1 MTRAR
6 GATIRV
12 MNKPTLT
19 KALAA
24 LLAAGALAACSPKFD
39 WRDFRSTDAPYTI
52 MLPGKAATHTRAVN
66 LDGQEVKMTMSA
78 AEVDGTMF
86 AVGTAELPDAAKAAK
101 AVQAMKL
108 AMVRNIGGTITKE
121 GTKDGAFEVEAR
133 GVAPNGAP
141 LAMHGR
147 FLAKDKRVYQVV
159 MLGNQKHFDAD
170 TVDTFLSSF
179 KLY

>member
-1 MTRAR
+1 MIQAR
-6 GATIRV
+6 GANIRF
-12 MNKPTLT
+12 MKNMTLN

-24 LLAAGALAACSPKFD
+24 LLATGALAACSPKFD
-39 WRDFRSTDAPYTI
+39 WRDFRSTDAPYTV
-52 MLPGKAATHTRAVN
+52 MLPGKAATYTRAVN

-78 AEVDGTMF
+78 AEVEGTMF
-86 AVGTAELPDAAKAAK
+86 AVGTAELPDAAKAAQ

-121 GTKDGAFEVEAR
+121 STRDGAFEVEAR
-133 GVAPNGAP
+133 GAAPNGAP

-159 MLGNQKHFDAD
+159 ILGNQKHFDAD

>member
-1 MTRAR
+1 MKKSIPKSACVVLFT
-6 GATIRV
+6 
-12 MNKPTLT
+12 
-19 KALAA
+19 
-24 LLAAGALAACSPKFD
+24 AGVLAACSPKFN
-39 WRDFRSTDAPYTI
+39 WRDFHSADAPYTV
-52 MLPGKAATHTRAVN
+52 MLPGKAATYTRPVN

-86 AVGTAELPDAAKAAK
+86 AVGTAELADAGKAAL

-121 GTKDGAFEVEAR
+121 SSKNGAFEVEAR
-133 GVAPNGAP
+133 GAAPNGAP
-141 LAMHGR
+141 MALHGR

-159 MLGNQKHFDAD
+159 MLGNQKHFDVD

-179 KLY
+179 KLN

>member
-1 MTRAR
+1 MQ
-6 GATIRV
+6 G
-12 MNKPTLT
+12 MKKLTLKKT
-19 KALAA
+19 CAV
-24 LLAAGALAACSPKFD
+24 LLMAGAVVACSPKFD
-39 WRDFRSTDAPYTI
+39 WRDFRSADAPYTV
-52 MLPGKAATHTRAVN
+52 MLPGKAATHTRSIN

-86 AVGTAELPDAAKAAK
+86 AVGTAELPDTAKAAL

-121 GTKDGAFEVEAR
+121 TTKDSAFDVEAR
-133 GVAPNGAP
+133 GVGQNGAP

-159 MLGNQKHFDAD
+159 ILGNQKHFDAD

>member
-1 MTRAR
+1 MMKLTL
-6 GATIRV
+6 
-12 MNKPTLT
+12 NK
-19 KALAA
+19 ACAV

-52 MLPGKAATHTRAVN
+52 MLPGKAATHTRSVN

-86 AVGTAELPDAAKAAK
+86 AVGTAELPDAAKAAL
-101 AVQAMKL
+101 AVQAMKM

-121 GTKDGAFEVEAR
+121 STRDGAFEVEAR
-133 GVAPNGAP
+133 GAAANGAP

>member
-1 MTRAR
+1 
-6 GATIRV
+6 

-86 AVGTAELPDAAKAAK
+86 AVGTAELPDAAKAAQ

-141 LAMHGR
+141 WPCMAVSWR
-147 FLAKDKRVYQVV
+147 RINASIR
-159 MLGNQKHFDAD
+159 
-170 TVDTFLSSF
+170 SSCWGTRNI
-179 KLY
+179 LMRIRLIHS

>member
-1 MTRAR
+1 MPAMKIHFLKSNC
-6 GATIRV
+6 A
-12 MNKPTLT
+12 M
-19 KALAA
+19 

-52 MLPGKAATHTRAVN
+52 MLPGKAATHTRTVN

-78 AEVDGTMF
+78 AEVEGTMF
-86 AVGTAELPDAAKAAK
+86 AVGTAELPDAGKAAL
-101 AVQAMKL
+101 AVQAMKT

-121 GTKDGAFEVEAR
+121 STNNGAFEVEAR
-133 GVAPNGAP
+133 GAAPNGAP
-141 LAMHGR
+141 IALRGR
-147 FLAKDKRVYQVV
+147 FLAKDKRIYQVV

>member
-1 MTRAR
+1 MTKRLFKQAC
-6 GATIRV
+6 
-12 MNKPTLT
+12 
-19 KALAA
+19 AA
-24 LLAAGALAACSPKFD
+24 VAAAGILAACSPKFD

-52 MLPGKAATHTRAVN
+52 MLPGKAATHTRTVN

-86 AVGTAELPDAAKAAK
+86 AVGTAELPDAAKAAQ

-108 AMVRNIGGTITKE
+108 AMVRNIGGTIIKE
-121 GTKDGAFEVEAR
+121 GTRNGAFEVEAR
-133 GVAPNGAP
+133 GAAANGAP

-147 FLAKDKRVYQVV
+147 FLAKDRRVYQVV

-170 TVDTFLSSF
+170 TVDTFMSSF

>member
-1 MTRAR
+1 MTRRFFKQAC
-6 GATIRV
+6 
-12 MNKPTLT
+12 
-19 KALAA
+19 AA
-24 LLAAGALAACSPKFD
+24 VAAAGILAACSPKFD

-52 MLPGKAATHTRAVN
+52 MLPGKAATHTRTVN

-86 AVGTAELPDAAKAAK
+86 AVGTAELPDAVKAAQ

-108 AMVRNIGGTITKE
+108 AMVRNIGGTIIK
-121 GTKDGAFEVEAR
+121 AA
-133 GVAPNGAP
+133 NGAP

-147 FLAKDKRVYQVV
+147 FLAKDRRVYQVV

-170 TVDTFLSSF
+170 TVDTFMSSF

>member
-1 MTRAR
+1 MKNQFLKKM
-6 GATIRV
+6 GAV
-12 MNKPTLT
+12 
-19 KALAA
+19 

-52 MLPGKAATHTRAVN
+52 MLPGKAATHTRTVN
-66 LDGQEVKMTMSA
+66 LDGQQVKMTMSA
-78 AEVDGTMF
+78 AEVEGTMF
-86 AVGTAELPDAAKAAK
+86 AVGTAELPDAAKAAL

-108 AMVRNIGGTITKE
+108 AMVRNIGGTIVKE
-121 GTKDGAFEVEAR
+121 STKDGAFEVEAR
-133 GVAPNGAP
+133 GTGPNGAP
-141 LAMHGR
+141 LALRGR

-159 MLGNQKHFDAD
+159 MLGDQKHFDAD

>member
-1 MTRAR
+1 MQGMTKHTLHKTCAVL
-6 GATIRV
+6 AT
-12 MNKPTLT
+12 
-19 KALAA
+19 AL
-24 LLAAGALAACSPKFD
+24 ALAACSPKFD
-39 WRDFRSTDAPYTI
+39 WRDFRSTDAPYSI

-78 AEVDGTMF
+78 AEVEGTMF
-86 AVGTAELPDAAKAAK
+86 AVGTAELPDAAKAAL
-101 AVQAMKL
+101 AVQAMRL
-108 AMVRNIGGTITKE
+108 AMVRNINGTITKE
-121 GTKDGAFEVEAR
+121 TTKNGAFEVEAR
-133 GVAPNGAP
+133 GTAANGAP

>member
-1 MTRAR
+1 MR
-6 GATIRV
+6 GMKTSTL
-12 MNKPTLT
+12 NKTC
-19 KALAA
+19 A
-24 LLAAGALAACSPKFD
+24 LLLMAGALSACSPKFD
-39 WRDFRSTDAPYTI
+39 WRDFRSTDAPYTV
-52 MLPGKAATHTRAVN
+52 MLPGKAATHTRAIN

-86 AVGTAELPDAAKAAK
+86 AVGTAELPDAAKAAQ

-121 GTKDGAFEVEAR
+121 STKDGAFDVEAR
-133 GVAPNGAP
+133 GVGQNGVP
-141 LAMHGR
+141 LAMRGR
-147 FLAKDKRVYQVV
+147 FLARDKRVYQVV
-159 MLGNQKHFDAD
+159 ILGNQKHFDAD

>member
-1 MTRAR
+1 MQ
-6 GATIRV
+6 G
-12 MNKPTLT
+12 MKKLTLYKT
-19 KALAA
+19 CAA
-24 LLAAGALAACSPKFD
+24 IFMAGALAACSPKFD
-39 WRDFRSTDAPYTI
+39 WRDFRSTDAPYTV
-52 MLPGKAATHTRAVN
+52 MLPGKAATHTRPVN

-86 AVGTAELPDAAKAAK
+86 AVGTAELPDAAKAAQ

-121 GTKDGAFEVEAR
+121 TTKDGAFDVEAR
-133 GVAPNGAP
+133 GPR

-147 FLAKDKRVYQVV
+147 FLSKDKRVYQVV
-159 MLGNQKHFDAD
+159 ILGDQKHFDAD